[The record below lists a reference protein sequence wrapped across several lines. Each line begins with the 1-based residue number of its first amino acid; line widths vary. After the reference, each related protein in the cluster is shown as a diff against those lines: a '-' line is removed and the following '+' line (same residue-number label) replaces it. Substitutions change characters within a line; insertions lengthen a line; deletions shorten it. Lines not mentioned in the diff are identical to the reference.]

1 MKYNSYD
8 TIHLID
14 VYLQGT
20 MAGHGVHCDNI
31 STFTTPLP
39 QVLFASFFTT
49 RNKLFACGFMVDQC
63 PYLFSGKQAQNAR
76 FQSYKTSVLSLFS
89 RNWAY
94 KFGQRTH
101 IFLQTAWVRAEPIL
115 KA

>member
-1 MKYNSYD
+1 MKYKSYD

-39 QVLFASFFTT
+39 QVLFASFLLQKYIVCL
-49 RNKLFACGFMVDQC
+49 RKMV
-63 PYLFSGKQAQNAR
+63 
-76 FQSYKTSVLSLFS
+76 VS
-89 RNWAY
+89 RADPKYSANWVKNGANF
-94 KFGQRTH
+94 KE
-101 IFLQTAWVRAEPIL
+101 IEN
-115 KA
+115 